1 MKNLNITIS
10 ELEYNKFGLKKEEI
24 SFSEFIDIVKRE
36 LAKQALERSVRLAKK
51 YGLADMT
58 MDDITKEVKAVRN
71 AKNR

>member
-58 MDDITKEVKAVRN
+58 MDDITKEFKAVRN